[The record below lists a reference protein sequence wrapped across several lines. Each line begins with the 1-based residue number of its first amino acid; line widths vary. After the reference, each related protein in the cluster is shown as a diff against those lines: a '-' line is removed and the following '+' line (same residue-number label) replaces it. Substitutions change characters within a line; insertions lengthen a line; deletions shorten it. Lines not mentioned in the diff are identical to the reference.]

1 PLNAQADYDLRDIEQ
16 ATLEYPGIRQ
26 ARAEITEQGALTLD
40 IVMADDPSPSAAMPD
55 EHELTQL
62 ALPLP
67 EQAQLDELEA
77 TWRWLEARA
86 LQGIAATLNRHGLFT
101 TPEIA
106 HRFSAIVQALS
117 AQASHQRLLRQWLQ
131 CLTEREWLIREG
143 ESWRCRIPL
152 SEIPEPQEACPQ
164 SQWSQ
169 ALAQYLETCIARHD
183 ALFSGQCSPLELLF
197 NEQHRVTDALY
208 RDNPASACLNR
219 YTAQIAALCSAER
232 ILEVGAGTAATTAP
246 VLKATRNTRQ
256 SYHFT
261 DVSAQFLNDA
271 RARFHDESQVSY
283 ALFDIN
289 QPLDFTAH
297 PEAGYDLIVAVNVLH
312 DASHVVQ
319 TLRRLKLL
327 LKAGGRLLIV
337 EATERNSV
345 FQLASVGFIEGLS
358 GYRDFRRRDE
368 KPMLTRSAWQEVL
381 VQAGF
386 ANELA
391 WPAQESSPLRQHL
404 LVARSPGVNRPDKKA
419 VSRYLQQRFGTGLPI
434 LQIRQREA
442 LFTPLHAPSDAPT
455 EPAKPTPV
463 AGGNPALEK
472 QVAELWQSL
481 LSRPVARHHDFFE
494 LGGDSLMAT
503 RMVAQL
509 NRRGIARANLQDL
522 FSHSTLSDFC
532 AHLQAATSGEDNPI
546 PLCQGDGEETLFVF
560 HASDGDISAWLPLA
574 SALNRRV
581 FGLQAK
587 SPQRFATLDQMIDEY
602 VGCIRRQQPHGPYVL
617 AGWSY
622 GAFLAAGAAQR
633 LYAKGEQVRMVL
645 IDPVC
650 RQDFCCENRAAL
662 LRLLI
667 EGQTPLALPEHFDQQ
682 TPDSQLADF
691 ISLAKTADMVSQNL
705 TLQAAETWLDNIAHL
720 LRLLTEHTPGESV
733 LVPCLMVYAAGRPA
747 RWTPAETEWQG
758 WINNADD
765 AVIEASHWQIMME
778 APHVQACAQHITR
791 WLCATSTQPENTL

>member
-1 PLNAQADYDLRDIEQ
+1 
-16 ATLEYPGIRQ
+16 
-26 ARAEITEQGALTLD
+26 
-40 IVMADDPSPSAAMPD
+40 M
-55 EHELTQL
+55 
-62 ALPLP
+62 
-67 EQAQLDELEA
+67 
-77 TWRWLEARA
+77 
-86 LQGIAATLNRHGLFT
+86 
-101 TPEIA
+101 
-106 HRFSAIVQALS
+106 
-117 AQASHQRLLRQWLQ
+117 
-131 CLTEREWLIREG
+131 
-143 ESWRCRIPL
+143 
-152 SEIPEPQEACPQ
+152 
-164 SQWSQ
+164 
-169 ALAQYLETCIARHD
+169 
-183 ALFSGQCSPLELLF
+183 
-197 NEQHRVTDALY
+197 
-208 RDNPASACLNR
+208 
-219 YTAQIAALCSAER
+219 
-232 ILEVGAGTAATTAP
+232 
-246 VLKATRNTRQ
+246 
-256 SYHFT
+256 
-261 DVSAQFLNDA
+261 
-271 RARFHDESQVSY
+271 
-283 ALFDIN
+283 FDIN

-522 FSHSTLSDFC
+522 FNHSTLSDFC

-662 LRLLI
+662 LRLLA

-691 ISLAKTADMVSQNL
+691 ISHAKTAGMVSQNL

-733 LVPCLMVYAAGRPA
+733 PVPCLMVYAAGRPA

-778 APHVQACAQHITR
+778 APHVKACAQHITR

>member
-1 PLNAQADYDLRDIEQ
+1 MRHPASRHRRPESLKTLASGIARHIPRRRWPLNAQADYDLRDIEQ

-345 FQLASVGFIEGLS
+345 FQLASVGFIE
-358 GYRDFRRRDE
+358 D
-368 KPMLTRSAWQEVL
+368 
-381 VQAGF
+381 
-386 ANELA
+386 
-391 WPAQESSPLRQHL
+391 
-404 LVARSPGVNRPDKKA
+404 
-419 VSRYLQQRFGTGLPI
+419 
-434 LQIRQREA
+434 
-442 LFTPLHAPSDAPT
+442 
-455 EPAKPTPV
+455 
-463 AGGNPALEK
+463 
-472 QVAELWQSL
+472 
-481 LSRPVARHHDFFE
+481 
-494 LGGDSLMAT
+494 
-503 RMVAQL
+503 
-509 NRRGIARANLQDL
+509 
-522 FSHSTLSDFC
+522 
-532 AHLQAATSGEDNPI
+532 
-546 PLCQGDGEETLFVF
+546 
-560 HASDGDISAWLPLA
+560 
-574 SALNRRV
+574 
-581 FGLQAK
+581 
-587 SPQRFATLDQMIDEY
+587 
-602 VGCIRRQQPHGPYVL
+602 
-617 AGWSY
+617 
-622 GAFLAAGAAQR
+622 
-633 LYAKGEQVRMVL
+633 
-645 IDPVC
+645 
-650 RQDFCCENRAAL
+650 
-662 LRLLI
+662 
-667 EGQTPLALPEHFDQQ
+667 
-682 TPDSQLADF
+682 
-691 ISLAKTADMVSQNL
+691 
-705 TLQAAETWLDNIAHL
+705 
-720 LRLLTEHTPGESV
+720 
-733 LVPCLMVYAAGRPA
+733 
-747 RWTPAETEWQG
+747 
-758 WINNADD
+758 
-765 AVIEASHWQIMME
+765 
-778 APHVQACAQHITR
+778 
-791 WLCATSTQPENTL
+791 

>member
-1 PLNAQADYDLRDIEQ
+1 MKQRWQQQGVTPSAALLTLFAATLERWSRTTTFTLNLTFFNRQPIHPQINQLIGDFTSVTLVDFNFSAPVTLQEQMQQTQQRLWQNMAHSEMNGVEVIRELGRLRGSQRQPLMPVVFTSMLGMTLEGMTIDQAMSHLFGEPCYVFTQTPQVWLDHQVMESDGELMFSWYCMDNVLEPGAAEAMFNDYCAILQAVIAAPESLKTLASGIAGHIPRRRWPLNAQADYDLRDIEQ

-106 HRFSAIVQALS
+106 HRFSAVVQALS

-297 PEAGYDLIVAVNVLH
+297 
-312 DASHVVQ
+312 
-319 TLRRLKLL
+319 
-327 LKAGGRLLIV
+327 
-337 EATERNSV
+337 
-345 FQLASVGFIEGLS
+345 
-358 GYRDFRRRDE
+358 RRRV
-368 KPMLTRSAWQEVL
+368 T
-381 VQAGF
+381 
-386 ANELA
+386 
-391 WPAQESSPLRQHL
+391 
-404 LVARSPGVNRPDKKA
+404 
-419 VSRYLQQRFGTGLPI
+419 T
-434 LQIRQREA
+434 
-442 LFTPLHAPSDAPT
+442 
-455 EPAKPTPV
+455 
-463 AGGNPALEK
+463 
-472 QVAELWQSL
+472 
-481 LSRPVARHHDFFE
+481 
-494 LGGDSLMAT
+494 
-503 RMVAQL
+503 
-509 NRRGIARANLQDL
+509 
-522 FSHSTLSDFC
+522 
-532 AHLQAATSGEDNPI
+532 
-546 PLCQGDGEETLFVF
+546 
-560 HASDGDISAWLPLA
+560 
-574 SALNRRV
+574 
-581 FGLQAK
+581 
-587 SPQRFATLDQMIDEY
+587 
-602 VGCIRRQQPHGPYVL
+602 
-617 AGWSY
+617 
-622 GAFLAAGAAQR
+622 
-633 LYAKGEQVRMVL
+633 
-645 IDPVC
+645 
-650 RQDFCCENRAAL
+650 
-662 LRLLI
+662 
-667 EGQTPLALPEHFDQQ
+667 
-682 TPDSQLADF
+682 
-691 ISLAKTADMVSQNL
+691 
-705 TLQAAETWLDNIAHL
+705 
-720 LRLLTEHTPGESV
+720 
-733 LVPCLMVYAAGRPA
+733 
-747 RWTPAETEWQG
+747 
-758 WINNADD
+758 
-765 AVIEASHWQIMME
+765 
-778 APHVQACAQHITR
+778 
-791 WLCATSTQPENTL
+791 

>member
-1 PLNAQADYDLRDIEQ
+1 MSRRR
-16 ATLEYPGIRQ
+16 PG
-26 ARAEITEQGALTLD
+26 AG
-40 IVMADDPSPSAAMPD
+40 P
-55 EHELTQL
+55 
-62 ALPLP
+62 
-67 EQAQLDELEA
+67 
-77 TWRWLEARA
+77 EARA
-86 LQGIAATLNRHGLFT
+86 LQGIAANANASAACLPRRS
-101 TPEIA
+101 IA
-106 HRFSAIVQALS
+106 HRFSADGVRALS

-345 FQLASVGFIEGLS
+345 FQLASVGFI
-358 GYRDFRRRDE
+358 RDPAEDPAISAAGIESRCSPAPRGRR
-368 KPMLTRSAWQEVL
+368 LL

-404 LVARSPGVNRPDKKA
+404 LVARWPG
-419 VSRYLQQRFGTGLPI
+419 GTARTI
-434 LQIRQREA
+434 
-442 LFTPLHAPSDAPT
+442 
-455 EPAKPTPV
+455 KP
-463 AGGNPALEK
+463 
-472 QVAELWQSL
+472 
-481 LSRPVARHHDFFE
+481 
-494 LGGDSLMAT
+494 
-503 RMVAQL
+503 
-509 NRRGIARANLQDL
+509 
-522 FSHSTLSDFC
+522 
-532 AHLQAATSGEDNPI
+532 
-546 PLCQGDGEETLFVF
+546 
-560 HASDGDISAWLPLA
+560 
-574 SALNRRV
+574 
-581 FGLQAK
+581 
-587 SPQRFATLDQMIDEY
+587 
-602 VGCIRRQQPHGPYVL
+602 
-617 AGWSY
+617 
-622 GAFLAAGAAQR
+622 
-633 LYAKGEQVRMVL
+633 
-645 IDPVC
+645 
-650 RQDFCCENRAAL
+650 
-662 LRLLI
+662 
-667 EGQTPLALPEHFDQQ
+667 
-682 TPDSQLADF
+682 
-691 ISLAKTADMVSQNL
+691 
-705 TLQAAETWLDNIAHL
+705 
-720 LRLLTEHTPGESV
+720 
-733 LVPCLMVYAAGRPA
+733 
-747 RWTPAETEWQG
+747 
-758 WINNADD
+758 
-765 AVIEASHWQIMME
+765 
-778 APHVQACAQHITR
+778 
-791 WLCATSTQPENTL
+791 